1 MSQTFTEL
9 KLEFPI
15 TLSDKRAAKAFADQQ
30 VTPEKKQQ
38 VYLNVLAVKTVSNY
52 LHCLGIANS
61 PEAGDSWDMVMQT
74 LADTADLEVDNWG
87 TLECR
92 PVLPHAQV
100 CIVPE
105 EVWEECQGYVAVQ
118 FNHELPEKIT
128 QGTFIGFLEKVT
140 ATEVPLEQFQPMEVI
155 LEKLPTFNQL
165 THWFKQVFGEGWHS
179 WESLLTLEQKE
190 LAFAFRS
197 PLTQE
202 MPKKDQVKRGKFIEF
217 SPQGERIS
225 LLVGIESID
234 EQEMDISVEIFP
246 RGTKKTLPQKLQM
259 LILDDAGDSVM
270 NAEARSTERLEF
282 KFSGEVGEQFAV
294 RLVLGD
300 SIITEHFVI

>member
-1 MSQTFTEL
+1 MSHFIQGL
-9 KLEFPI
+9 KLNFPI
-15 TLSDKRAAKAFADQQ
+15 TLSDKKTAQLFADQQ
-30 VTPEKKQQ
+30 VTLEKKKQ
-38 VYLNVLAVKTVSNY
+38 VYFNVLAVKTVSNY
-52 LHCLGIANS
+52 LQCLGIANS
-61 PEAGDSWDMVMQT
+61 PEGGDSWDMVMQT

-105 EVWEECQGYVAVQ
+105 EVWDERKGYVAVQ

-128 QGTFIGFLEKVT
+128 QGTFIGFLEKV
-140 ATEVPLEQFQPMEVI
+140 AQVEVPLEQFQPMEI
-155 LEKLPTFNQL
+155 LLGKLPTLNQL
-165 THWFKQVFGEGWHS
+165 SHWFKQIFPEGWHS
-179 WESLLTLEQKE
+179 WESLLTLEKKE
-190 LAFAFRS
+190 VAFAFRS

-225 LLVGIESID
+225 LLVGIEPID

-246 RGTKKTLPQKLQM
+246 RGHKKILPHKLQM
-259 LILDDAGDSVM
+259 LILDDEGDSVM

-282 KFSGEVGEQFAV
+282 KFSGEIGEQFAV
-294 RLVLGD
+294 QLVLGD